1 MKNDPATPNP
11 ESNDCPNTPAKG
23 QGPPFEADGMNLG
36 CRECSQPIP
45 SARGQKKQ
53 TRFCSDECRLRFWRK
68 RKASGFRQTSKTVAE
83 IHRLMATADL
93 MKRGFEVFRSLSSNY
108 SCDLAAYIGGR
119 WVRVV
124 IRAGYA
130 AEGGGAVPLNKPPD
144 GAFDL
149 LAIVTSLGVYYQP
162 PLESLKVHADN

>member
-1 MKNDPATPNP
+1 IGGTDPPGHPAVPGSFSPQEASDRMKNDPATPNP

-83 IHRLMATADL
+83 IHRLMATAD
-93 MKRGFEVFRSLSSNY
+93 
-108 SCDLAAYIGGR
+108 
-119 WVRVV
+119 
-124 IRAGYA
+124 
-130 AEGGGAVPLNKPPD
+130 
-144 GAFDL
+144 
-149 LAIVTSLGVYYQP
+149 
-162 PLESLKVHADN
+162 